1 MTDKKLTD
9 EEIIRRLERCVKRGN
24 RNYDTDIVLDL
35 INRQKAEIERLKKEL
50 TEYKLRLKMSEC
62 TVDET
67 KSEAIKEFA
76 EELEYFVLNED
87 IEVVEPKCKDYESY
101 INGANQFR
109 HQIKNGINNRVK
121 EMTEVETNQ
130 RKEDEGKWKDE
141 ECPKCVYEY
150 DGETMEHCAQ
160 GACPNFKTVEQIKAE
175 AYKEFVNR
183 LKNSN
188 EFYNRIRAIGNVD
201 KMDSVVNCVDNLLK
215 EMVGDE
221 E

>member
-1 MTDKKLTD
+1 MTDEQIIKAMEYCATD
-9 EEIIRRLERCVKRGN
+9 DGDDCFQCPYGNIVYKPGNGGCVNRCRK
-24 RNYDTDIVLDL
+24 DALDL

-62 TVDET
+62 TVDE
-67 KSEAIKEFA
+67 
-76 EELEYFVLNED
+76 
-87 IEVVEPKCKDYESY
+87 
-101 INGANQFR
+101 
-109 HQIKNGINNRVK
+109 
-121 EMTEVETNQ
+121 
-130 RKEDEGKWKDE
+130 
-141 ECPKCVYEY
+141 
-150 DGETMEHCAQ
+150 
-160 GACPNFKTVEQIKAE
+160 IKAE

-201 KMDSVVNCVDNLLK
+201 KMDSVVNCIDNLLK